1 MGKTLL
7 MSLLPRLPLAQ
18 LSRLPRL
25 ENMLLSPQSK
35 DQLLTWLTPLMLSL
49 PRLTSLLLLLP
60 LRLEST
66 PNSLPS
72 QLSHSQSQRLL
83 PQQLSQHMLLLL
95 HSIMVTMVVYNGY
108 YPYHAAAYNYAGYH
122 PYAAYGAH
130 PYAFAPYAYV
140 KPAEE

>member
-1 MGKTLL
+1 MGAPFSWLPQPQLLKTLL

-83 PQQLSQHMLLLL
+83 PQQLSQHMLLL
-95 HSIMVTMVVYNGY
+95 HSIMVTMVVSTMATT
-108 YPYHAAAYNYAGYH
+108 HT
-122 PYAAYGAH
+122 
-130 PYAFAPYAYV
+130 
-140 KPAEE
+140 

>member
-1 MGKTLL
+1 
-7 MSLLPRLPLAQ
+7 
-18 LSRLPRL
+18 
-25 ENMLLSPQSK
+25 
-35 DQLLTWLTPLMLSL
+35 MLSL

-95 HSIMVTMVVYNGY
+95 HSIMATTHTMPLLTTMLATTHTLLMEHTHMPLPHTPMSSLLKNRDPVFSALSR
-108 YPYHAAAYNYAGYH
+108 H
-122 PYAAYGAH
+122 
-130 PYAFAPYAYV
+130 
-140 KPAEE
+140 